1 MRVQAI
7 LHVDIDVQA
16 PAQHPETD
24 EELCKAIADHL
35 LETFNDDDSILS
47 IDYCVKVPPTVW
59 NAYYAGRDDTDD
71 QWERARRYD
80 DLNGAPEGPW
90 DV

>member
-35 LETFNDDDSILS
+35 LETFNDDDSIRR
-47 IDYCVKVPPTVW
+47 IMIAPTEPVAMVPFW
-59 NAYYAGRDDTDD
+59 NTYYISDGAG
-71 QWERARRYD
+71 QQEK
-80 DLNGAPEGPW
+80 G
-90 DV
+90 